1 MLPLALLVLLNLNG
15 TLDVDIWVNKEGAV
29 YQPGEKLQI
38 SFETTEDCYA
48 AVYDIEPGGRASR
61 LFPPEGDSGWVKA
74 EHTYELPSPTADVD
88 YVVGEDPGEEEFVV
102 LASRDYLPTLA
113 DSSAAVVRKIARIT
127 IEAPEPARL
136 RIIST
141 PAHGRIYI
149 TEVAS
154 GDKIYAGRAPKTI
167 ELEPGDYVVTVT
179 LAGYYT
185 ISRHIRLEAGEW
197 RRIFVRLWE

>member
-15 TLDVDIWVNKEGAV
+15 ALDVDIWVNKEDAV
-29 YQPGEKLQI
+29 YQPGEKLRI
-38 SFETTEDCYA
+38 SFEATEDCYA
-48 AVYDIEPGGRASR
+48 AVYDIEPGGKASR

-74 EHTYELPSPTADVD
+74 EHTYELPPPTADVD

-102 LASRDYLPTLA
+102 LASRDHLPTLA
-113 DSSAAVVRKIARIT
+113 DSSNAVIRKTARIT
-127 IEAPEPARL
+127 IEEPEPARL

-141 PAHGRIYI
+141 PGHGRIYI

-154 GDKIYAGRAPKTI
+154 GEKTYLGRAPKTI
-167 ELEPGDYVVTVT
+167 ELAPGDYVITVK

-185 ISRHIRLEAGEW
+185 ISRRIRLEAGDW
-197 RRIFVRLWE
+197 RRVFVRFWE